1 MDIVQDA
8 AQLFELTLLL
18 CSGAGMFTLFVE
30 FSDLLLCI
38 FASAD
43 QFAKDPADHIG
54 EGRDKQHVRQ
64 DPDGVFLH
72 TDFSGVVE
80 ACSRSTRWMVARETR
95 WLFASWL
102 RL

>member
-38 FASAD
+38 FAAAD
-43 QFAKDPADHIG
+43 QFATDPADHIG
-54 EGRDKQHVRQ
+54 EGSDKQHVRQ

-72 TDFSGVVE
+72 TDFSGVVD
-80 ACSRSTRWMVARETR
+80 ACSRSTPGLLALETGCV
-95 WLFASWL
+95 FP
-102 RL
+102 